1 MSHAFWG
8 SPDSTARPAP
18 AGDTTYDVVVA
29 GGGVS
34 GLLTA
39 VLLARAGKRVA
50 VLEARRLGQGTTGHS
65 TAKVSILQGSRLST
79 IMDHHSSALARD
91 YVEGNREGQEWLRR
105 FLEDHAVPHRTTTA
119 WTYAVTDEGAVRIA
133 AEAQASQAAGLTVD
147 RGTETHL
154 PFAVKDAISLA
165 DQVLIDPVQLVDALV
180 AELEEHGGVVHEGT
194 RVMGADVDDHNV
206 LVATDAQAR
215 VRADRLVLATGCPVL
230 DRGGWFG
237 RLTAHRSYALAVR
250 GIMPPDGMYLS
261 VDSPTRSLRPAAD
274 DVLLVGGNHHVT
286 GRGPAEREHL
296 DGLASWTA
304 EHFPGGEIT
313 HRWSAQDW
321 HGPSGLPYAGSLVPH
336 DERVF
341 VMTGYA
347 KWGFTNAA
355 AGALVL
361 SKKLLGG
368 ELPPWEPAWSTW
380 SAADLRGLPDVL
392 KANAKVAAEM
402 VAGHVKR
409 GPLQRLA
416 GGSGDTAPVCTHLGG
431 RLRWNDAE
439 QSWDCPLHGS
449 RFAADGAVVDGPAC
463 RALDLQNRES

>member
-8 SPDSTARPAP
+8 SPDTPARPAP

-34 GLLTA
+34 GLLTG

-50 VLEARRLGQGTTGHS
+50 VLEARRAGQGTTGRS
-65 TAKVSILQGSRLST
+65 TAKVCILQGSRLST
-79 IMDHHSSALARD
+79 IMEHHPSPLARD

-105 FLEDHAVPHRTTTA
+105 FLEDRALPHRTTTA

-133 AEAQASQAAGLTVD
+133 EEAEASQAAGLVVA
-147 RGTETHL
+147 RGGDTGL
-154 PFAVKDAISLA
+154 PFTVKDAISLA

-180 AELEEHGGVVHEGT
+180 AELEEHGGVLHEGT
-194 RVMGADVDDHNV
+194 RLMGADVDDDRV
-206 LVATDAQAR
+206 VVATDAGAT
-215 VRADRLVLATGCPVL
+215 VRAGQLVLATGCPVL

-237 RLTAHRSYALAVR
+237 RLTAHRSYAMAVR
-250 GIMPPDGMYLS
+250 GVTPPDGMHLS

-274 DVLLVGGNHHVT
+274 DVLLVGGNNHVT
-286 GRGPAEREHL
+286 GRGPDEAER
-296 DGLASWTA
+296 LADLGRWAS
-304 EHFPGGEIT
+304 EHFPTGEIT

-321 HGPSGLPYAGSLVPH
+321 HGPSGLPYAGPLVPH
-336 DERVF
+336 DHRVF

-361 SKKLLGG
+361 SKRLLGG
-368 ELPPWEPAWSTW
+368 DLPPWEPAWSTW
-380 SAADLRGLPDVL
+380 SGADLRGLPDVL

-402 VAGHVKR
+402 VAGHVAR
-409 GPLQRLA
+409 GPLKRLA
-416 GGSGDTAPVCTHLGG
+416 GGSGDPAPVCTHLGG

-439 QSWDCPLHGS
+439 QTWDCPLHGS
-449 RFAADGAVVDGPAC
+449 RFADDGSVLDGPAC
-463 RALDLQNRES
+463 RALDL

>member
-8 SPDSTARPAP
+8 SPDTPARPAP
-18 AGDTTYDVVVA
+18 AGDSTYDVVVV

-34 GLLTA
+34 GLLAA
-39 VLLARAGKRVA
+39 VLLARAGKSVA
-50 VLEARRLGQGTTGHS
+50 VLEARRVGQGTTGHS
-65 TAKVSILQGSRLST
+65 TAKVSILQGSRMST
-79 IMDHHSSALARD
+79 IMDHHNSSLARD
-91 YVEGNREGQEWLRR
+91 YVEGNREGQAWLRR
-105 FLEDHAVPHRTTTA
+105 FLEDNAVPHRTATA
-119 WTYAVTDEGAVRIA
+119 WTYATTDEGAVKVA
-133 AEAQASQAAGLTVD
+133 EEAQASQAAGLVVE
-147 RGTETHL
+147 RGADPAL
-154 PFAVKDAISLA
+154 PFAVTDAISLP

-180 AELEEHGGVVHEGT
+180 AELEAHGGVVHEGT
-194 RVMGADVDDHNV
+194 RLMGAEVDDHNV
-206 LVATDAQAR
+206 LVATDAEAR

-237 RLTAHRSYALAVR
+237 RLTAHRSYAVAVR
-250 GIMPPDGMYLS
+250 GVTPPDGMYLS

-274 DVLLVGGNHHVT
+274 DVLLVGGNNHVT
-286 GRGPAEREHL
+286 GRGPDEAGHL
-296 DGLASWTA
+296 VDLAAWA
-304 EHFPGGEIT
+304 DEHFPGGEVT

-321 HGPSGLPYAGSLVPH
+321 HGPSGLPYAGALVPH
-336 DERVF
+336 DERVL

-361 SKKLLGG
+361 SKRILGG

-392 KANAKVAAEM
+392 LANAKVAAEM
-402 VAGHVKR
+402 VAGHVTR
-409 GPLQRLA
+409 GPLSKLTGR
-416 GGSGDTAPVCTHLGG
+416 SGESAPVCTHLGG

-449 RFAADGAVVDGPAC
+449 RFAADGSVLDGPAC
-463 RALDLQNRES
+463 KRLEL